1 MNDLQF
7 GGDRGAAFWVW
18 ARSNRDSPIYIGNHQ
33 TFFGELQEFSFS
45 QYVNGIVHE
54 SLHLVL
60 QSIGE
65 TLASPY
71 LDFPFEKNQFISLTR
86 YGIAHDLLIPKE
98 QRSPVSITDMYYFTE
113 KLGRLRVYG
122 IVESTLKQREKWNQY
137 HLKNRKKI
145 LARARALTDEYG
157 NSYAF
162 RRRIIGYDMK
172 EGIVQSADGEYINAQ
187 TGEVIPFDMAV
198 NPIFADVP
206 EQELG
211 SHRAISG
218 LEKKQILSAGKKRA
232 FKLNS
237 KFANFPTR
245 RHFNSFVPFVAGI

>member
-7 GGDRGAAFWVW
+7 GGDSGAAFWVW
-18 ARSNRDSPIYIGNHQ
+18 ARGNRDSPIYIGNHS
-33 TFFGELQEFSFS
+33 TFTGTLQEFSFS
-45 QYVNGIVHE
+45 QYVIGIVHE

-65 TLASPY
+65 ILASPY
-71 LDFPFEKNQFISLTR
+71 LDFPFEKNEFRCLTR
-86 YGIAHDLLIPKE
+86 YGIAYDLLIPKE
-98 QRSPVSITDMYYFTE
+98 QRSPISITDMYYFTE
-113 KLGRLRVYG
+113 KLGRLRMYG
-122 IVESTLKQREKWNQY
+122 IVESTLKQRQKWNQY
-137 HLKNRKKI
+137 RLKNRKKI
-145 LARARALTDEYG
+145 LERGLVDEYG
-157 NSYAF
+157 NPYAF
-162 RRRIIGYDMK
+162 RRRIFGYDMK
-172 EGIVQSADGEYINAQ
+172 DGIVQSADGEYINAQ

-237 KFANFPTR
+237 KFANFPTW